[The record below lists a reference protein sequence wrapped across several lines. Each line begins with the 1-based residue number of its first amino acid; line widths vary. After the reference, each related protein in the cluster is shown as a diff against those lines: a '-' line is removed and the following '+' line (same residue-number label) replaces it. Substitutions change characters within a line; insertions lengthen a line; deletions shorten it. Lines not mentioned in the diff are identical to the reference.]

1 MHTIPHSVASPIVIN
16 WHVTEACN
24 FRCRYCYAKWQ
35 QPDTGEVIRDS
46 EATEALLGELY
57 AGFAE
62 PAAFKLPRLNFAGG
76 EPLLH
81 ARRVAIAMEQAKAIG
96 FDVSMISNGTRL
108 NTELA
113 ERIAPHLSMLGI
125 SIDATTLATNEKIGR
140 MDGRGALLDLPR
152 LIDCIAL
159 MRRINPAMTLKI
171 NTVVNEANWQENL
184 VSQISSLAPAR
195 WKVLRMLPTVTDELA
210 VSDSQFRAFIHRHRS
225 LGDIM
230 CVEDNDDMVQS
241 YIMVDPHGR
250 FFQNRVGGAGY
261 DYSPPIIDV
270 GAPAAF
276 NRMKWSA
283 EKFASR
289 YPSINIRV
297 AT

>member
-1 MHTIPHSVASPIVIN
+1 MHPIHQSVASPIVIN

-35 QPDTGEVIRDS
+35 QPGGREVIRDP
-46 EATEALLGELY
+46 EATAALLGALY
-57 AGFAE
+57 AGFADPE
-62 PAAFKLPRLNFAGG
+62 FLRLPRLNFAGG

-81 ARRVAIAMEQAKAIG
+81 ARQVAVAVEKARAIG
-96 FDVSMISNGTRL
+96 FDVSIISNGSRL

-113 ERIAPHLSMLGI
+113 ERLAPHLSMLGI

-140 MDGRGALLDLPR
+140 LDWRGAHLDLPG
-152 LIDCIAL
+152 LIDRIAL
-159 MRRINPAMTLKI
+159 MRQINPAMTLKI

-184 VSQISSLAPAR
+184 NPLISGLAPAR
-195 WKVLRMLPTVTDELA
+195 WKVLRMLPAVTDELA
-210 VSDSQFRAFIHRHRS
+210 VSDAQFRAFVERHRT

-250 FFQNRVGGAGY
+250 FFQNRTDGPGY
-261 DYSPPIIDV
+261 DYSQPIINV
-270 GAPAAF
+270 GALAAF

-283 EKFASR
+283 NKFASR
-289 YPSINIRV
+289 YPSINIR
-297 AT
+297 AAA